1 MSKLIKF
8 PLEMENGAKVRSIEE
23 LRENA
28 DVKSI
33 VAYFLDGRLGRW
45 CNAWRYDGL
54 PEKLEDTTCEM
65 IKNIYDVLEIPVD
78 DSQIEAYVKENG
90 IHVSDKSVAD
100 TENDEEIID
109 DEELKNKL
117 KSYVNPDVNLSDYA
131 IDLLPVNSTLT
142 VVRILIKKDSS
153 RYNFIHDAKIGFQ
166 DDWIYQ
172 NIASILL
179 AIHTTIHSNSSQY
192 SSPSPKIPLEN
203 TTTVPSIQ
211 DVDVEDLVGLFG
223 KRSKTIVDEKSGLI
237 LNVEDLVVNLPKT
250 RAQKKAERR
259 DDKKY

>member
-1 MSKLIKF
+1 MAKRLPKF
-8 PLEMENGAKVRSIEE
+8 PLEMANGAKVRSIEE

-28 DVKSI
+28 DIKSI
-33 VAYFLDGRLGRW
+33 VAYFLDGRLKRW

-90 IHVSDKSVAD
+90 IHVSNKSVVD

-117 KSYVNPDVNLSDYA
+117 KSYVKSDVNLSDYA

-153 RYNFIHDAKIGFQ
+153 RYNFIHDDKIGFQ
-166 DDWIYQ
+166 NDWIYQ
-172 NIASILL
+172 NIAYMLL
-179 AIHTTIHSNSSQY
+179 AIHTTIQSNPSQFSSK
-192 SSPSPKIPLEN
+192 SPKISLEN
-203 TTTVPSIQ
+203 TTVGKTFIQ
-211 DVDVEDLVGLFG
+211 DVEVLVNP
-223 KRSKTIVDEKSGLI
+223 SI
-237 LNVEDLVVNLPKT
+237 KT
-250 RAQKKAERR
+250 RAQIKAE
-259 DDKKY
+259 KKYESSNTNLK